1 METVD
6 TSKALKPA
14 GVAVKTLDGSVI
26 EGKVNLGYEN
36 RMSDLFTKTDNP
48 FIVVFDAV
56 HLGSPKKKVLVLNK
70 QYIVWAEL
78 LEEDQETSELFRT
91 ADFKGRVLPKQNDA
105 RASIAVLSPRARY
118 RSHRREQ

>member
-6 TSKALKPA
+6 TPKVLKPV
-14 GVAVKTLDGSVI
+14 GVAIKTLDGTII

-48 FIVVFDAV
+48 FIVVFGAV

-70 QYIVWAEL
+70 RQIVWAE
-78 LEEDQETSELFRT
+78 
-91 ADFKGRVLPKQNDA
+91 
-105 RASIAVLSPRARY
+105 PRD
-118 RSHRREQ
+118 